1 MLQINSLQ
9 EMQEITYPTGSKIG
23 FVPTMGYLHEGHLSL
38 VDASRKECKITVV
51 SIFINPAQFGPNED
65 LASYP
70 RDLERDLNLL
80 RERGVDYV
88 FFPSSGQM
96 YPDGYHSWVEVEALS
111 NILCGASRPGHF
123 RGVCTVVLKL
133 INLVRPHR
141 MYMGEKDYQQLT
153 ILRTMAVDLNLPLR
167 IVGCPIVR
175 EPDGLAKSSRNVY
188 LDQSQRQ
195 IARSLSEALQM
206 VQSQARSGILD
217 SAELIRQATEHLQ
230 SRGARVDYISI
241 VDSRTLMPHAQI
253 DEYSRM
259 LLAAYVGKTRL
270 IDNLQLL

>member
-96 YPDGYHSWVEVEALS
+96 YPDGYHSWVEVEELS

-206 VQSQARSGILD
+206 AQSQARSGILD

-230 SRGARVDYISI
+230 SRGARVDYVSI

>member
-80 RERGVDYV
+80 HERGVDYV

-96 YPDGYHSWVEVEALS
+96 YPDGYHSWVEVEELS

-206 VQSQARSGILD
+206 AQSQARSGILD

-230 SRGARVDYISI
+230 SRGARVDYVSI

>member
-9 EMQEITYPTGSKIG
+9 EMQEITYPTGSRIG

-206 VQSQARSGILD
+206 AQSQARSGILD

-230 SRGARVDYISI
+230 SRGARVDYVSI

>member
-206 VQSQARSGILD
+206 AQSQARSGILD

-230 SRGARVDYISI
+230 SRGARVDYVSI

>member
-9 EMQEITYPTGSKIG
+9 EMQEITYPTGSRIG

>member
-206 VQSQARSGILD
+206 AQSQARSGILD

>member
-9 EMQEITYPTGSKIG
+9 EMQEITYPTGSRIG

-230 SRGARVDYISI
+230 SRGARVDYVSI

>member
-9 EMQEITYPTGSKIG
+9 EMQEITYPTGSRIG

-96 YPDGYHSWVEVEALS
+96 YPDGYHSWVEVEELS

-206 VQSQARSGILD
+206 AQSQARSGILD

-230 SRGARVDYISI
+230 SRGARVDYVSI